1 MSINAPIES
10 PYLTA
15 EEAAQYLRFPT
26 THWFRVAAKR
36 YGIPTLRRG
45 RRVFFKKSDLD
56 AFMDVADEATNPR
69 ARRVSKRAKAS

>member
-1 MSINAPIES
+1 MSAKTEIES

-15 EEAAQYLRFPT
+15 EEAAVYLRFPS

-45 RRVFFKKSDLD
+45 RRVFFTKQSLD
-56 AFMDVADEATNPR
+56 EFMAVADEATHPR
-69 ARRVSKRAKAS
+69 PRRRRKNAA